1 MSNPMPEPMPERDA
15 LRLTI
20 AFDEPWAAELF
31 VSVSVDGFAGHGVAW
46 FDPQKLRDLAMQLAE
61 AFPLT
66 ETLVVQGGDFFQD
79 VSDLEAVLV
88 GLSFYPVAGRGV
100 LGCRVRLR
108 GDSRDFW
115 ERPQARPVLEVEL
128 LSSYQALQEFARD
141 LMQLAD
147 GLCDEAV
154 LHAAHP

>member
-1 MSNPMPEPMPERDA
+1 MTDA
-15 LRLTI
+15 LRLSM
-20 AFDEPWAAELF
+20 ALVEPWAAELF

-46 FDPQKLRDLAMQLAE
+46 FDPQQQRDLATQLGR

-66 ETLVVQGGDFFQD
+66 ETLGVQGGDLFQD
-79 VSDLEAVLV
+79 LSDPETMLL

-100 LGCRVRLR
+100 LGCRVRLC
-108 GDSRDFW
+108 GDSSAFW

-128 LSSYQALQEFARD
+128 LSSYQALQEFARA

-147 GLCDEAV
+147 GLCAEAV